1 MRCVAVDCR
10 RVGTVG
16 GRSSLGASVVG
27 GKTRGTIWGRQRE
40 CRRDGVSDPA
50 ASCAVAQLA
59 YGLLGDADRSEVTD
73 EPLACRALDEEADR
87 RCRRGDPS
95 CRALAATTLIA
106 RCRSGSVAP
115 ADLAGGTF
123 TANNHGAFGTDDG
136 NPIIN
141 HPEAGIL
148 ALGAA
153 RMRPW
158 VQDGELA
165 VRRVLRLTL
174 AFDHRVSD
182 GAEAGQF
189 VTYLGDLCEQP
200 ARILLHP

>member
-10 RVGTVG
+10 RRDGAG
-16 GRSSLGASVVG
+16 GRSSLGG
-27 GKTRGTIWGRQRE
+27 ERGWRRDTWDDLGRQRE

-73 EPLACRALDEEADR
+73 APLACRALDEEADR
-87 RCRRGDPS
+87 RCRRGGPS
-95 CRALAATTLIA
+95 CLALAATTLIA
-106 RCRSGSVAP
+106 RCRSGSAAP